1 MKTIKRYWLAI
12 TASIVALFMLTTK
25 LFSKFRKNKVA
36 KIDKQIDDNNKKID
50 QLQGKTEVIEDQR
63 SQVKAEL
70 DDLIEQV
77 KETQTAKENITT
89 ETPTSAA
96 DAKDNIL
103 NKTKKTWQ
111 KKEIMKTLLIFLF
124 PFFIYSQTVP
134 DTCFT
139 EQELIQI
146 SKTLDSLWEADSIN
160 NILISQQED
169 IIKTCRTMIAL
180 DSLQIEYQKQK
191 IELLNDNVD
200 LYIKRQ
206 RQLQIK
212 WWDSKGVW
220 FGSGIITTILTAFSI
235 SQLIN

>member
-1 MKTIKRYWLAI
+1 
-12 TASIVALFMLTTK
+12 
-25 LFSKFRKNKVA
+25 
-36 KIDKQIDDNNKKID
+36 
-50 QLQGKTEVIEDQR
+50 
-63 SQVKAEL
+63 
-70 DDLIEQV
+70 
-77 KETQTAKENITT
+77 
-89 ETPTSAA
+89 
-96 DAKDNIL
+96 
-103 NKTKKTWQ
+103 
-111 KKEIMKTLLIFLF
+111 MKTLLIFLF

-139 EQELIQI
+139 KQELIQI